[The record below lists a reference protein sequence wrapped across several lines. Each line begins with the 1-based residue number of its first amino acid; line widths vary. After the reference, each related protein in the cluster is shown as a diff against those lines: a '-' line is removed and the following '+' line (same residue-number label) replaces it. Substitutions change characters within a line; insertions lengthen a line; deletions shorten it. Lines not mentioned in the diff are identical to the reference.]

1 MIRVPA
7 VLVGAVCAGVLTILA
22 FLVATWLGNRQIL
35 VVALPMIASAG
46 GFIAGRWA
54 AKPAPVPGLAVAIIM
69 LAVRLGLGLGL
80 YDALFGLVD
89 PGVALL
95 ELIAAITGGL
105 MGTMIVRRLAQQ
117 PAPEPD
123 FQSS

>member
-7 VLVGAVCAGVLTILA
+7 VLVGVVCAGVLTILA
-22 FLVATWLGNRQIL
+22 FLVATWLGNRQML
-35 VVALPMIASAG
+35 VIALPMIAGTG

-54 AKPAPVPGLAVAIIM
+54 AKPAPVPGLAVAIIT
-69 LAVRLGLGLGL
+69 LAVRLGLGLSL

-123 FQSS
+123 FQAS

>member
-7 VLVGAVCAGVLTILA
+7 VLVGVICAGVLTALA
-22 FLVATWLGNRQIL
+22 FLVAARLGDRQML

-54 AKPAPVPGLAVAIIM
+54 ARPAPVPGLAVAMIM

-80 YDALFGLVD
+80 YDTLFGLVD

-105 MGTMIVRRLAQQ
+105 MGTMIVRRLTHQ
-117 PAPEPD
+117 PAPKPD
-123 FQSS
+123 FQAS